1 MQSIQF
7 NAHHSPVG
15 AFASLTLGFPG
26 AKGGLG
32 HELKGPAD
40 EPFYVGLE
48 EVSREGYYQT
58 LPFFEAAD
66 DKSADYDVEGHNAE
80 FSYPNRISHFPW
92 ESISRQFRACT
103 DVWTAG
109 NLKFQIITPYPTV
122 PDPESGQPE
131 AIKNAICP
139 GVLIEVDVD
148 NSDCE
153 RPRKVFL
160 GYGGSD
166 RYAGMRIISEK
177 GLIGVGQSVSVAL
190 ATQDSSFKTGV
201 AWQPEMVLNA
211 RQPENEPFLIG
222 STGILWTLVP
232 AGEKRT
238 YRFAAGFFREGTAT
252 TGIKTRYYYRRYFDS
267 VEDVLNHTLSRADA
281 IVAEAQAQDVSFS
294 KGLTEDRA
302 FMHAH
307 AVRSYYGATELLER
321 EDGTPLWVVNEG
333 EYRMMNTLDLTI
345 DQLFFELKI
354 NPWTVRNELD
364 LFVERYAYHDTIQ
377 FPGDN
382 TKHPGGLSFS
392 HDMGVSNN
400 FSSSGNSSY
409 EQGGLKGCFSYMTA
423 EQLLNWSI
431 CASVYGLKTQDS
443 AWLNGKSDTLKQC
456 LASMLNRDNP
466 NPAERNGVISLDS
479 SRCFGGAE
487 ITTYDSLDVSLGQA
501 RNNLY
506 LAVKGW
512 AAYKLIAKVF
522 ADLGLNEES
531 GTATAQANK
540 AQATILAAVE
550 SDATMPAII
559 GEGVPARLI
568 PAIEGLVYLDYLGFD
583 LHESKPLVE
592 ALKTHLQTVL
602 KKGVCKFEDGGWKLS
617 STSDNSWL
625 SKIYLCQAIAEKIL
639 GFEPD
644 HAADK
649 AHVAWLRDPANAYFA
664 WSDQMLAGKAC
675 GSRYYPRGVTSTLWL
690 SD

>member
-1 MQSIQF
+1 MPSIQF

-48 EVSREGYYQT
+48 ESNREGYYQA
-58 LPFFEAAD
+58 LPFFEAAE

-80 FSYPNRISHFPW
+80 FSYPNRISHFSW
-92 ESISRQFRACT
+92 DSISRHFRACT
-103 DVWTAG
+103 DVWVVG
-109 NLKFQIITPYPTV
+109 DLKFRIVTPYNAV
-122 PDPESGQPE
+122 PDPVAADEVSL
-131 AIKNAICP
+131 KNALCP
-139 GVLIEVDVD
+139 GVLMEVEVD
-148 NSDCE
+148 NSNCSRD
-153 RPRKVFL
+153 RKVFL
-160 GYGGSD
+160 GYAGSD
-166 RYAGMRIISEK
+166 RFSGVRIIETD
-177 GLIGVGQSVSVAL
+177 GLLGVGQGVSVAL
-190 ATQDSSFKTGV
+190 ATNEPGFRAGV
-201 AWQPEMVLNA
+201 AWQPEMVVNA
-211 RQPENEPFLIG
+211 RKPENEPFLIG
-222 STGILWTLVP
+222 STGILWTTVP

-252 TGIKTRYYYRRYFDS
+252 AGIKTRYYYRRFFDS
-267 VEDVLNHTLSRADA
+267 IEEVLDHTLNRAEA
-281 IVAEAQAQDVSFS
+281 LIAEAQAQDSALS
-294 KGLTEDRA
+294 KGLSEDRA
-302 FMHAH
+302 SMHAH
-307 AVRSYYGATELLER
+307 AVRSYYGATEMLER
-321 EDGTPLWVVNEG
+321 EDGTALWVVNEG

-345 DQLFFELKI
+345 DQLFFELKM

-364 LFVERYAYHDTIQ
+364 LFVERYAYEDTIQ
-377 FPGDN
+377 FPGDD

-400 FSSSGNSSY
+400 FSSPGNSSY

-431 CASVYGLKTQDS
+431 CASVYGLRTGDTNWLS
-443 AWLNGKSDTLKQC
+443 AQQETLKAC

-512 AAYKLIAKVF
+512 AAYKLVARVF
-522 ADLGLNEES
+522 SDLGLTQEAE
-531 GTATAQANK
+531 TALSQAK
-540 AQATILAAVE
+540 LAEATILAAVE
-550 SDATMPAII
+550 PDGTMPAII

-583 LHESKPLVE
+583 LTDSSTLVN
-592 ALKTHLQTVL
+592 ALKTHLETVL
-602 KKGVCKFEDGGWKLS
+602 KKGTCKFEDGGWKLS

-625 SKIYLCQAIAEKIL
+625 SKIYLCQAIAENIL
-639 GFEPD
+639 GFSPD
-644 HAADK
+644 SEADG
-649 AHVAWLRDPANAYFA
+649 AHVGWLLDPTNAYFA

-690 SD
+690 SE

>member
-1 MQSIQF
+1 MPSIQF

-48 EVSREGYYQT
+48 ESNREGYYQA
-58 LPFFEAAD
+58 LPFFEAAE

-80 FSYPNRISHFPW
+80 FSYPNRISHFSW
-92 ESISRQFRACT
+92 DSISRNFRACT
-103 DVWTAG
+103 DEWVAG
-109 NLKFQIITPYPTV
+109 DLKFRIVTPYNAV
-122 PDPESGQPE
+122 PDPATADEVSL
-131 AIKNAICP
+131 KNALCP
-139 GVLIEVDVD
+139 GVLLEVEVD
-148 NSDCE
+148 NSNCARD
-153 RPRKVFL
+153 RKVFL
-160 GYGGSD
+160 GYAGSD
-166 RYAGMRIISEK
+166 RFSGVRIIETD
-177 GLIGVGQSVSVAL
+177 GLLGVGQGVSVAM
-190 ATQDSSFKTGV
+190 ATNEPGFRAGV
-201 AWQPEMVLNA
+201 AWQPEMVINA

-222 STGILWTLVP
+222 STGILWTTVP
-232 AGEKRT
+232 AGEKRI

-252 TGIKTRYYYRRYFDS
+252 AGIKTRYYYRRFFDS
-267 VEDVLNHTLSRADA
+267 IEEVLGHTLSRAEA
-281 IVAEAQAQDVSFS
+281 MIAEAQAQDSALS
-294 KGLTEDRA
+294 NGLSEDRA

-307 AVRSYYGATELLER
+307 AVRSYYGATEMLER
-321 EDGTPLWVVNEG
+321 EDGTALWVVNEG

-345 DQLFFELKI
+345 DQLFFELKM

-364 LFVERYAYHDTIQ
+364 LFVERYAYEDTIQ
-377 FPGDN
+377 FPGDD

-400 FSSSGNSSY
+400 FSSPGNSSY

-431 CASVYGLKTQDS
+431 CASVYGLRSGDTSWLS
-443 AWLNGKSDTLKQC
+443 AQQETLKAC

-512 AAYKLIAKVF
+512 AAYKLVARVF
-522 ADLGLNEES
+522 SDLGLTQEAE
-531 GTATAQANK
+531 TALSQAK
-540 AQATILAAVE
+540 LAEATILAAVE
-550 SDATMPAII
+550 PDGTMPAII

-568 PAIEGLVYLDYLGFD
+568 PAIEGLVYLDYLGID
-583 LHESKPLVE
+583 LTDSSTLVN
-592 ALKTHLQTVL
+592 ALKTHLETVL
-602 KKGVCKFEDGGWKLS
+602 KKGTCKFEDGGWKLS

-625 SKIYLCQAIAEKIL
+625 SKIYLCQAIAENIL
-639 GFEPD
+639 GFSPD
-644 HAADK
+644 SEADR
-649 AHVAWLRDPANAYFA
+649 AHVGWLLDPANAYFA

-690 SD
+690 SE